1 MYYLHSSFTMI
12 TSFKNNAGP
21 QNKLIYHLMTCQ
33 IMNGS
38 SRYDNNNIES
48 GWLLCSKDDLSWMI
62 MNDRLISYLIRNFR
76 NIKVIASFFF
86 FLISEILS
94 KLKFFLWNS
103 SILTKFYFYL
113 SKIGS
118 HKSALVK
125 RIVGNTLRKRQH
137 FCSWKDLD
145 VVRWGRKFLW
155 FFLKKGSM
163 FSSIDLY
170 IENVV
175 F

>member
-1 MYYLHSSFTMI
+1 MEVVGTII
-12 TSFKNNAGP
+12 TILRVVDFSVAK
-21 QNKLIYHLMTCQ
+21 MT
-33 IMNGS
+33 S
-38 SRYDNNNIES
+38 LE
-48 GWLLCSKDDLSWMI
+48 WSWMI
-62 MNDRLISYLIRNFR
+62 DWYLTSLEILGISKWLQ
-76 NIKVIASFFF
+76 VFFF
-86 FLISEILS
+86 FFNLWNSLQI
-94 KLKFFLWNS
+94 KVFLWNS

>member
-1 MYYLHSSFTMI
+1 MEIVGTII
-12 TSFKNNAGP
+12 TILRVVDFSVAK
-21 QNKLIYHLMTCQ
+21 MT
-33 IMNGS
+33 S
-38 SRYDNNNIES
+38 LE
-48 GWLLCSKDDLSWMI
+48 WSWMI
-62 MNDRLISYLIRNFR
+62 DWYLTSLEILGISKWLQ
-76 NIKVIASFFF
+76 VFF